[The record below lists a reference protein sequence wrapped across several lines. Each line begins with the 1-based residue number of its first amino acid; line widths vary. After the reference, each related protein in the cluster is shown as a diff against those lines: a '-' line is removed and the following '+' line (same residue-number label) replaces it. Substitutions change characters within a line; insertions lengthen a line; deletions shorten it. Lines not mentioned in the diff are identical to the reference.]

1 MGSCLNICVNRRI
14 FKEDQ
19 TIADP
24 NRQVAG
30 VGPGAKDQGMVNIN
44 VPAEAQRDNTSAPSI
59 LPFQINN
66 SIPEIARY
74 ITELTTMRNNLK
86 DLRDSLSR
94 DPKNGTAKQAVVD
107 KLVARINKINTIFA
121 SDVMRLLDKLAI

>member
-1 MGSCLNICVNRRI
+1 VNRRI
-14 FKEDQ
+14 FREEQ

-30 VGPGAKDQGMVNIN
+30 IGPGAKDQGMVNIN
-44 VPAEAQRDNTSAPSI
+44 VPAEAQRDNTKAPDI
-59 LPFQINN
+59 LPFQISN

-86 DLRDSLSR
+86 SLSDSMGS
-94 DPKNGTAKQAVVD
+94 DPKQNPSKQVVID
-107 KLVARINKINTIFA
+107 KLISRINKINTIFA

>member
-1 MGSCLNICVNRRI
+1 MNRRI
-14 FKEDQ
+14 FREDQ

-30 VGPGAKDQGMVNIN
+30 IGPGAKDQGMVNIN